1 MTERIYYTHAYQQHF
16 TATVLAVQSSNDRL
30 AVQLD
35 QSCFYPTSG
44 GQACDTG
51 QLAGVQVV
59 DVLVDEAGVI
69 QHLVAAPTAADVA
82 RLAVGNTVE
91 GTIDWARRYD
101 HMQQHSG
108 QHLLSQSCYQTCGF
122 ETVAVHFGATES
134 TVDLATA
141 AISATQLAEIESL
154 ANALVYKALPI
165 RAYFVDEATIE
176 TIPLRR
182 PPKVRGTIRIVEID
196 AFDYSAC
203 GGTHCHTT
211 AEIGPVKITKVERR
225 RDQVRVTFLCGG
237 RAYRDYVEKHRL
249 LTEAATL
256 FNNEIQQVPALIER
270 ALGQVKAL
278 ERALSESQAALL
290 VHEAAALMQAAEPI
304 GPLRLVHVAGE
315 GKSAE
320 WLKALAIQLQHYP
333 GSVALLAS
341 HSEEKVTLCFACETT
356 LVQQH
361 NLNMGELLRT
371 TIQPLGGKG
380 GGKADFAQGG
390 GIAVARIAE
399 AIDVARQELLG
410 LFDNELTKAD

>member
-1 MTERIYYTHAYQQHF
+1 
-16 TATVLAVQSSNDRL
+16 
-30 AVQLD
+30 
-35 QSCFYPTSG
+35 
-44 GQACDTG
+44 
-51 QLAGVQVV
+51 
-59 DVLVDEAGVI
+59 
-69 QHLVAAPTAADVA
+69 
-82 RLAVGNTVE
+82 VGNTVE
-91 GTIDWARRYD
+91 GTIDWDRRYD

-108 QHLLSQSCYQTCGF
+108 QHLLSQSCYHACGF

-141 AISATQLAEIESL
+141 AISAAQLAEIESL

-165 RAYFVDEATIE
+165 HAYFVDEATIE

-256 FNNEIQQVPALIER
+256 FSNEIQQVPALIER
-270 ALGQVKAL
+270 TLSQVKAL
-278 ERALSESQAALL
+278 ERALGESQAALL

-320 WLKALAIQLQHYP
+320 WLKALATQLQHYP

-341 HSEEKVTLCFACETT
+341 QSEEKVTLCFACETT

-399 AIDVARQELLG
+399 AIDVARQQLLG
-410 LFDNELTKAD
+410 LFDDELTKAD